1 MSAEALREVWLF
13 SELGDDQLESI
24 STFTFNKSFDPGERI
39 VVEGQTGNG
48 LYVIVSGNVEV
59 LKGDLGGNPQVLA
72 KRGPGDVFGEM
83 ALLGEWPRT
92 ASVRALDTV
101 QYPGNRPVGL
111 SIPTG
116 TASPGDHQEASDTGP
131 TVAGQR
137 RQIRGVNLDQNSA
150 STGFSW
156 PLAPIWPVV
165 RHTGPDCS

>member
-1 MSAEALREVWLF
+1 MSAEALRQVWLF

-24 STFTFNKSFDPGERI
+24 STFTFNKSFDPGELI

-101 QYPGNRPVGL
+101 QCLGIDRWVFL
-111 SIPTG
+111 SQLERHPQVTIKMLQIL
-116 TASPGDHQEASDTGP
+116 AQRLRDSD
-131 TVAGQR
+131 AR
-137 RQIRGVNLDQNSA
+137 FA
-150 STGFSW
+150 E
-156 PLAPIWPVV
+156 
-165 RHTGPDCS
+165 